1 MTYLDTQSFH
11 TKGEQPSRSQ
21 SIPENHLNKS
31 IFKLL
36 ITREL
41 LKNCFDFNQIK
52 QIINSIN
59 FKDLMEKIVYLIEFF
74 YSSYQIWVTWRIFE
88 VDIIWQKEKRLFK
101 IWTAK
106 NRIKTSHV
114 YLSETPYQILF
125 LAQAVFQMFLLNP
138 GF

>member
-74 YSSYQIWVTWRIFE
+74 YSSYQIWVT
-88 VDIIWQKEKRLFK
+88 
-101 IWTAK
+101 
-106 NRIKTSHV
+106 
-114 YLSETPYQILF
+114 
-125 LAQAVFQMFLLNP
+125 
-138 GF
+138 